1 VTPASRRQFTVYILF
16 PLMSSPA
23 PDRLYHVIPFADPS
37 EADAFL
43 EALRR
48 FLSYP
53 AGSGYGSIVRP
64 FEIWSSPPRRGG
76 SVELYLTD
84 GALEAAQAAFAPV
97 PVSETRRGD
106 RLPVGCALRI
116 G

>member
-1 VTPASRRQFTVYILF
+1 
-16 PLMSSPA
+16 MSSPA
-23 PDRLYHVIPFADPS
+23 PDRLYHAIPFADPC

-53 AGSGYGSIVRP
+53 GGGYGSIGRP
-64 FEIWSSPPRRGG
+64 VEIWSSPPRRGG
-76 SVELYLTD
+76 SVELYLSD
-84 GALEAAQAAFAPV
+84 GALEAARAAFSPV
-97 PVSETRRGD
+97 PVSEMRRGD
-106 RLPVGCALRI
+106 RLPVGCAFRI

>member
-1 VTPASRRQFTVYILF
+1 
-16 PLMSSPA
+16 MSSPA
-23 PDRLYHVIPFADPS
+23 PDRLYHAIPFADPS

-53 AGSGYGSIVRP
+53 AGGGYGSIGRP
-64 FEIWSSPPRRGG
+64 VEIWSSPPWRGG
-76 SVELYLTD
+76 SVELYLSD
-84 GALEAAQAAFAPV
+84 GALEAAQAAFSPV

-106 RLPVGCALRI
+106 RLPVGSAFRL